1 MFVGSRASGHG
12 IYERLTAPSPKEL
25 GGVQHSSSFQKV
37 QNNDVE
43 ANTIKDTQKSS
54 KGSFNRINPGH
65 CLGFKKILTKS
76 KQDQRINIVDEDS
89 ST

>member
-43 ANTIKDTQKSS
+43 ANTIKDTRRVPR
-54 KGSFNRINPGH
+54 GV
-65 CLGFKKILTKS
+65 LTGLI
-76 KQDQRINIVDEDS
+76 QVIA
-89 ST
+89 